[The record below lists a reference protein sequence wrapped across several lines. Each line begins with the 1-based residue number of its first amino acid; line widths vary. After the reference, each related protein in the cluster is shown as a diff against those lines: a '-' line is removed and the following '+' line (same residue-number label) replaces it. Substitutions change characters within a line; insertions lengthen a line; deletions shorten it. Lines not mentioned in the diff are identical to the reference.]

1 MKNNPYASV
10 VDEVPN
16 DEEDLTTYASKI
28 NEEDDDMSISYQEKN
43 NTVGYQETL
52 KYMSKISTNTFR
64 QHVDQYMKLLMLH
77 FSKKRTFFHKL
88 FQIDVK

>member
-1 MKNNPYASV
+1 M
-10 VDEVPN
+10 PN

-28 NEEDDDMSISYQEKN
+28 NEEDDDMSISYQEKK

-52 KYMSKISTNTFR
+52 KIDVKNINKHIKTTCRPIYEVIDAT
-64 QHVDQYMKLLMLH
+64 